1 MKLPDCG
8 HQVAVALRLPLN
20 LVHSDLYSIMKTTH
34 TISHDVSNASLSLS
48 SHGLSV
54 TDTVSRDNVTVTG
67 LSRVQVA
74 KELRWWLDIHA
85 CSHDE
90 SERGEILKALRRMQ
104 ESLTEAITKLSPKSE
119 ETAK

>member
-1 MKLPDCG
+1 
-8 HQVAVALRLPLN
+8 
-20 LVHSDLYSIMKTTH
+20 MKTTH

-48 SHGLSV
+48 SHSLSV
-54 TDTVSRDNVTVTG
+54 VDTVSRDTVTVTG

-90 SERGEILKALRRMQ
+90 GERGEMLKALHRMQ
-104 ESLTEAITKLSPKSE
+104 ESLTEAISKLSPETE
-119 ETAK
+119 EVAQ

>member
-1 MKLPDCG
+1 
-8 HQVAVALRLPLN
+8 
-20 LVHSDLYSIMKTTH
+20 MKTTH

-54 TDTVSRDNVTVTG
+54 TDTVSRDTVTVTG

-74 KELRWWLDIHA
+74 KELRWWLDLHA

-90 SERGEILKALRRMQ
+90 SEHGEMIKALRRMQ
-104 ESLTEAITKLSPKSE
+104 ESLTEAITKLSPESE
-119 ETAK
+119 EAAK